1 MPVLPKIMAQPT
13 PADTPPR
20 ETFNKFFERWIC
32 EQNSYLEQL
41 VTAANN
47 HNHQNDDDAVLLP
60 LIDRVVRHYENYYQ
74 AKSDWERRDAISM
87 FTPTWR
93 SKLEDA
99 FLWIGGWRPTLAIH
113 LLYSK
118 SGIQLEAKIGD
129 LMRGLTTGDLGD
141 LAPNQIK
148 RIDDLQ
154 KKTIHEER
162 VLTEKL
168 AKQQESMADRSMVE
182 LSSAVSEMIRN
193 ESSGGEDD
201 EKVESALDSKED
213 GMEELLHMADDLRL
227 ETLQAVI
234 AILTPIQAVH
244 FLIAAAELHLRLH
257 EWGEKR
263 DMNTVSASGALNH
276 ATGLHVS

>member
-1 MPVLPKIMAQPT
+1 MPVLPKTMAQAM
-13 PADTPPR
+13 PADS
-20 ETFNKFFERWIC
+20 ETFNKFFDSWIC

-41 VTAANN
+41 VSAANN
-47 HNHQNDDDAVLLP
+47 HQNDDAVLLP
-60 LIDRVVRHYENYYQ
+60 LIDRVVRHYEHYYQ

-87 FTPTWR
+87 FNPTWR

-129 LMRGLTTGDLGD
+129 LMRGLTTGDLGE
-141 LAPNQIK
+141 LAPNQVK
-148 RIDDLQ
+148 RIDELQ

-182 LSSAVSEMIRN
+182 LSNAVSEMIRN
-193 ESSGGEDD
+193 ECSGGEND

-227 ETLQAVI
+227 KTLKAVI
-234 AILTPIQAVH
+234 TILTSIQTVH

-257 EWGEKR
+257 EWGKKR
-263 DMNTVSASGALNH
+263 DMNAVSASGTHNH